1 VLRFHAVLDLKPQP
15 FLIGFVSADDREK
28 PFKHHYLNLAF
39 FSALL
44 HEHAL
49 RARGKALT
57 ASIKA
62 CPNRGAINLDTLAT
76 SAGVSFSCKPAA
88 MLET

>member
-1 VLRFHAVLDLKPQP
+1 V
-15 FLIGFVSADDREK
+15 
-28 PFKHHYLNLAF
+28 NLAF

-49 RARGKALT
+49 RVRGKALT

-62 CPNRGAINLDTLAT
+62 CPNRGAINLDTST
-76 SAGVSFSCKPAA
+76 TVAGVSFSCKPIA
-88 MLET
+88 MFETEQTVV